1 MQTFLMKMVF
11 KICLFIH
18 RHLVHFLKK
27 NKESKYV
34 IAWKSKE
41 LFKTKL
47 FPLHGVFL
55 PKAKCERPTMA
66 LMVQKKSNG
75 KQTAERKF
83 SINFSKAKK

>member
-1 MQTFLMKMVF
+1 MFVYSPTFSTF
-11 KICLFIH
+11 F
-18 RHLVHFLKK
+18 KK

-55 PKAKCERPTMA
+55 PKAKCERPTMVF
-66 LMVQKKSNG
+66 MVQKKSNG
-75 KQTAERKF
+75 KQTAEKKF
-83 SINFSKAKK
+83 TINFSKAKKKNKVAWFAL